1 MFQRS
6 CPSAHKYITQ
16 TDVEDFE
23 EEEIQRRSRS
33 QKKKKSSRMVD
44 FFEIFERKSTKVSRF
59 RKQPKGG
66 TQVNTEPILQLLIE
80 SSGLALSICHCLGQ
94 SSSKDLACVAPVLRV
109 SVSVIMPYLKT
120 LLPPLIC
127 IVGGRDGLKV
137 QNDVHAF
144 DQLTSSWESLK
155 PMASARNGCG
165 AVVCRDKLY
174 AVGGR
179 NELGKV
185 SAEVQLYDE
194 TQKQWIFL
202 ANMQMEREK
211 FACVEIRGG
220 IYVTGGWGGKA
231 RELKLTEHFD
241 PDRGKWTSLAPMP
254 TARSS
259 CGAAAINSCMYVA
272 GGLSGRDEAL
282 AVLEVYNPETNT
294 WKSMPPMPTPRFDCG
309 VAAQGGRLIVAGGR
323 STTNNLGEVLDVVE
337 CFDPHKGTWES
348 LPPLVAP
355 RFGCGAASVGDKVFV
370 FGGWD
375 DVGAVSRV
383 EALELGPEKIS
394 TWNSKLPV
402 MPTVRGGCAV
412 TVLSR

>member
-1 MFQRS
+1 MEF
-6 CPSAHKYITQ
+6 
-16 TDVEDFE
+16 DEVE
-23 EEEIQRRSRS
+23 
-33 QKKKKSSRMVD
+33 KKTKFSRMAD
-44 FFEIFERKSTKVSRF
+44 IFDIVERKRAKMRF
-59 RKQPKGG
+59 SRKQPKEG
-66 TQVNTEPILQLLIE
+66 TEDNSVPILQLLIE
-80 SSGLALSICHCLGQ
+80 FSGLALPVCHSLGQ
-94 SSSKDLACVAPVLRV
+94 SSSKDLACVAHAFRE

-137 QNDVHAF
+137 QNDVQAF
-144 DQLTSSWESLK
+144 DQSNSSWEALK

-179 NELGKV
+179 NDLGKV

-194 TQKQWIFL
+194 IQKQWVYL
-202 ANMQMEREK
+202 ANMKAEREK

-220 IYVTGGWGGKA
+220 IYVAGGWGGKA
-231 RELKLTEHFD
+231 RELQKTEYYD
-241 PDRGKWTSLAPMP
+241 PDHGKWTSLAPMP
-254 TARSS
+254 TARSA
-259 CGAAAINSCMYVA
+259 CGGAAINGCMYVV
-272 GGLSGRDEAL
+272 GGLNSKDEAL
-282 AVLEVYNPETNT
+282 DILEVYNPETNT
-294 WKSMPPMPTPRFDCG
+294 WRSLPPMPTARFDCG
-309 VAAQGGRLIVAGGR
+309 VTALGGKLIVVGGR
-323 STTNNLGEVLDVVE
+323 STTGNLGEVLDVVQ
-337 CFDPHKGTWES
+337 CFDPQKGTWES
-348 LPPLVAP
+348 LPALVAP

-383 EALELGPEKIS
+383 EELDLAPGKKP